1 MNTSLTASA
10 STLVFLLLVSG
21 TGYPSDSPISKIL
34 PVPIQVT
41 EAGSTTATTTTPTPP
56 PKVDLIITEVD
67 GPAGGVGPGASVD
80 ITTTVVN
87 TGKDPT
93 KKFLAGFY
101 LSTDKTITTADTFIG
116 RFKPT
121 MGANEQRRVRITLT
135 IPAAQEFGKYYLGGI
150 ADYTNAIPETN
161 EENNTFLGK
170 TISITPAD
178 LIVTKMGSETTRVNT
193 DAVIAITNTVSN
205 KGTAATGSFKVGFY
219 LSLDVKAT
227 STATSTDIFLGER
240 FVASL
245 AVGEVSE
252 ATTSVDIPNL
262 ATGSYRL
269 RVMADYA
276 NAVRE
281 GDEKNNSRTMEE
293 PLEVTFVPAEA
304 TSVASGLVHS
314 CAAFKSGRVK
324 CWGDNSLSQAG
335 SLSADTTT
343 PVTVGGITTALSLTA
358 GLYHTCAIL
367 FGGTVQCWGYNGFGQ
382 LGDKTKGSS
391 MTTPVTVNGIAD
403 ATAIAGGFYHSC
415 AVLAKGTVQCWGH
428 NDRGQLGNGTTQDS
442 AIPVTVDG
450 ITTATAISAGFSH
463 TCAVLS
469 TGGVQC
475 WGDNA
480 KGQLGGEPAPDAK
493 PMVTV
498 KGITT
503 ATSVSLGDAHSC
515 VLQSD
520 GQIKCWGY
528 NGRGQLGD
536 GTTTSTTT
544 PITVGGINTAKSID
558 AGHNHVCATLSDNTV
573 KCWGS
578 NSKGQLG
585 NGTFSAYLAPV
596 AVEGMDRVRS
606 ISTNDAHTC
615 AAQDQGTI
623 HCWGFNGMGQLGN
636 GTKIDSATP
645 IAVLGITAPVL
656 AALRESA
663 APASP

>member
-1 MNTSLTASA
+1 MGISLTATA
-10 STLVFLLLVSG
+10 SVFLFLVSG
-21 TGYPSDSPISKIL
+21 TGYGMPSDSPISKTL
-34 PVPIQVT
+34 LVPIPVAET
-41 EAGSTTATTTTPTPP
+41 GSSSATTTAPTPP
-56 PKVDLIITEVD
+56 ANVDLIITEVS
-67 GPAGGVGPGASVD
+67 GSTTGVGPGASID

-101 LSTDKTITTADTFIG
+101 LSTDKTITTSDTFIG

-161 EENNTFLGK
+161 EDNNTFVGN

-178 LIVTKMGSETTRVNT
+178 LVVTKMGSETTRINT
-193 DAVIAITNTVSN
+193 DAVITITNAVSN
-205 KGTAATGSFKVGFY
+205 KGTAATGGFKVGFY
-219 LSLDVKAT
+219 LSLDVTAT

-240 FVASL
+240 SIASL

-252 ATTSVDIPNL
+252 ATTTVDIPNL

-281 GDEKNNSRTMEE
+281 GDEKNNSRTAEK

-304 TSVASGLVHS
+304 TSVVAGLVHS

-324 CWGDNSLSQAG
+324 CWGDNSLGQVGNA
-335 SLSADTTT
+335 ADTTT
-343 PVTVGGITTALSLTA
+343 PVTVGGITTAVSLSA
-358 GLYHTCAIL
+358 GLYHTCAVL
-367 FGGTVQCWGYNGFGQ
+367 SGGTVQCWGYNGFGQ
-382 LGDKTKGSS
+382 LGNKSSGSS
-391 MTTPVTVNGIAD
+391 VTAPVTVSGITD

-442 AIPVTVDG
+442 VTPVTVDG
-450 ITTATAISAGFSH
+450 ITTATAIAAGFSH

-480 KGQLGGEPAPDAK
+480 KGQLGGELAADAK

-498 KGITT
+498 KGITM
-503 ATSVSLGDAHSC
+503 AKSVSLGDAHSC
-515 VLQSD
+515 IVQSD

-536 GTTTSTTT
+536 GATTSTTT
-544 PITVGGINTAKSID
+544 PVTVGGINTAKVID
-558 AGHNHVCATLSDNTV
+558 AGHNHACAILADNTV

-585 NGTFSAYLAPV
+585 NATFTAYLAPI
-596 AVEGMDRVRS
+596 AVEGMAGVRS

-615 AAQDQGTI
+615 AAQDEGKVQ
-623 HCWGFNGMGQLGN
+623 CWGFNGMGQLGN
-636 GTKIDSATP
+636 GTKVDSATP
-645 IAVLGITAPVL
+645 IAVLGITAPVP
-656 AALRESA
+656 AASGEVA
-663 APASP
+663 APVSP